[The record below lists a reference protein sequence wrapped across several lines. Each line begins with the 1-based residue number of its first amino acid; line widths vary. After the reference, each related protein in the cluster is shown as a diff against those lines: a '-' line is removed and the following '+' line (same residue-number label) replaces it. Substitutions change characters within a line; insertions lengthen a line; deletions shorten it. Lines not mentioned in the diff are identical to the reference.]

1 MKFSGGGS
9 LDKRDNHVNG
19 QGQRLKVKVAE
30 VKTRYIRFRAVTPV
44 YINERLRN
52 DAQSLKQQRRRALL
66 IFKVIR
72 QISKSYD

>member
-1 MKFSGGGS
+1 MKFSGDGS
-9 LDKRDNHVNG
+9 LDKRDNHGKG

-44 YINERLRN
+44 YIHERLQN
-52 DAQSLKQQRRRALL
+52 DTQSSKQHRRRALL